1 MKYLALF
8 TILSFT
14 ILVSKAQDNE
24 KAAVEQVIVKLFEG
38 MYTSDSA
45 QARTLFVPHVKM
57 ATIAT
62 DAQGNSVAKDGGS
75 LQDFLAA
82 IGTKRPEK
90 LSEEIWNI
98 KVNIDGGL
106 AQAWCDYAFYVGKKF
121 SHCGADAF
129 HLVKENGQWKIFQLA
144 DTRRRNNCVI
154 PDAIQNKFK

>member
-1 MKYLALF
+1 MKFVQCLL
-8 TILSFT
+8 
-14 ILVSKAQDNE
+14 ILVFSPFVSIGQDAD
-24 KAAVEQVIVKLFEG
+24 KIAVENVIVDLFKG
-38 MYTSDSA
+38 MYNSDSA
-45 QARTLFVPHVKM
+45 QVRKLFVPSVKM

-75 LQDFLAA
+75 LMDFLTA
-82 IGTKRPEK
+82 IGTKRPDK

-144 DTRRRNNCVI
+144 DTRRRSNCII
-154 PDAIQNKFK
+154 PEVIQNKFK